1 MKHTANY
8 FATKQVKNLKYK
20 PKRVQTP
27 VHARRPT
34 RADKAGQKGKI
45 NMQHG
50 LENTRKVEIKWNVN
64 DTKYDTFYYP
74 VPLVYGNW
82 VATKDDQAFT
92 QQEIYE
98 AEENIMLYI
107 PDEMIKK
114 YGKELKDWKET
125 ARLAKNIVLEGYASE
140 LNEEDENFLMQ
151 TLYERGY
158 LE

>member
-1 MKHTANY
+1 MM
-8 FATKQVKNLKYK
+8 
-20 PKRVQTP
+20 
-27 VHARRPT
+27 T
-34 RADKAGQKGKI
+34 RQKGKI

-50 LENTRKVEIKWNVN
+50 LENTRKVKIKWNVT
-64 DTKYDTFYYP
+64 DDKYDTFYYP

-82 VATKDDQAFT
+82 IGTKDDQAFT

-98 AEENIMLYI
+98 AEENIMLYM

-114 YGKELKDWKET
+114 YGKELNDWKET

-140 LNEEDENFLMQ
+140 LDEGDENFIMQ
-151 TLYERGY
+151 TLYEMGY

>member
-1 MKHTANY
+1 MM
-8 FATKQVKNLKYK
+8 
-20 PKRVQTP
+20 
-27 VHARRPT
+27 T
-34 RADKAGQKGKI
+34 RQKGNI

-98 AEENIMLYI
+98 SEENIMLYV

-114 YGKELKDWKET
+114 YRKELNDWKEA

-140 LNEEDENFLMQ
+140 LNEGDENFLMQ